1 MKPFEQCVCLISE
14 QKKKRDDMEKSR
26 QIQLVKKAKKGDD
39 QAFIT
44 LCEDYQQVIY
54 NAAYKLLL
62 NHADASDCLQEAE
75 LKDWQNI
82 RSLKNE
88 AAFNSWL
95 FRIMANIAKSMLT
108 KKQKYVELKDYHLVS
123 QQQET
128 TVSDDIQDSVAK
140 LPDVYRKILVLYYY
154 AGFSIK
160 QISEQERKPINTVK
174 TRLARGRKMLK
185 ELLED
190 KKYG

>member
-1 MKPFEQCVCLISE
+1 
-14 QKKKRDDMEKSR
+14 MEKNR

-54 NAAYKLLL
+54 NAAYKILL

-75 LKDWQNI
+75 LKAWQNI

-95 FRIMANIAKSMLT
+95 FRIMANIAKRMLT
-108 KKQKYVELKDYHLVS
+108 KKQKYIELEDYHLVS
-123 QQQET
+123 KEQDT
-128 TVSDDIQDSVAK
+128 TERDAIADILAK
-140 LPDVYRKILVLYYY
+140 LPDIYRITLVLYYY
-154 AGFSIK
+154 AGYSMK
-160 QISEQERKPINTVK
+160 MISEQEKISINTVK
-174 TRLARGRKMLK
+174 TRMVRGRKMLK

>member
-1 MKPFEQCVCLISE
+1 
-14 QKKKRDDMEKSR
+14 MEKSR

-44 LCEDYQQVIY
+44 LCEDYQQVTY

-62 NHADASDCLQEAE
+62 SHADASDCLQEAE
-75 LKDWQNI
+75 LKAWQNI

-95 FRIMANIAKSMLT
+95 FRIMVNIAKSMLIR
-108 KKQKYVELKDYHLVS
+108 KQKYVELKEHHLAS
-123 QQQET
+123 QHQDTTDNDDMQELL
-128 TVSDDIQDSVAK
+128 AK
-140 LPDVYRKILVLYYY
+140 LPDVYRITLVLYYY
-154 AGFSIK
+154 AGLSIK
-160 QISEQERKPINTVK
+160 QISEQERTPINTVK
-174 TRLARGRKMLK
+174 TRMVRGRKMLK
-185 ELLED
+185 ELLEE